1 MSINISVIFMAG
13 IGESF
18 VSVPK
23 RQSTLMAMRKFHSQ
37 PPKYRQLFAGLGAV
51 LLLAVH
57 AQARQLYFGA
67 DLSFANQMADCGA
80 VYRDNDGVVKDVYTI
95 FKKHGANLIRVRL
108 WTDGNDTGYSNL
120 GDVEKTIRLSHA
132 AGMQVQL
139 DFHYSDSWAD
149 ANRQPVPAAWVGI
162 THPNSNGLVQQS
174 RTRAQDLAYD
184 RALADTLYQYTYYIL
199 TTLDHQGLMPE
210 QVQVGNEINAEMLA
224 PRNWVLHP
232 IGPNRPIDWQR
243 DAMII
248 NAGIKAV
255 RDAARTSSIKPK
267 VMLQIAHPQS
277 AEPWFAAATK
287 AGVRDYD
294 MIGISYYAFHYSPD
308 DLAQT
313 GEVIRRLRSTY
324 PNKDVMVIETDYPW
338 TSSFD
343 LLRHSDYAY
352 GTNLLPGYPA
362 SIEGQ
367 RKFLTDLARTVLDA
381 GGSGVNVWAPDLV
394 PNKCMNRGDGS
405 VNALFDLDGNVLPG
419 IDFMKNAA
427 PAATR

>member
-1 MSINISVIFMAG
+1 MRIPRLRPILATLAAFAMLELSV
-13 IGESF
+13 
-18 VSVPK
+18 
-23 RQSTLMAMRKFHSQ
+23 
-37 PPKYRQLFAGLGAV
+37 
-51 LLLAVH
+51 
-57 AQARQLYFGA
+57 QARELYFGA

-80 VYRDNDGVVKDVYTI
+80 IYRDSDGVEKSVYAI
-95 FKKHGANLIRVRL
+95 FKNHGANLIRVRL

-120 GDVEKTIRLSHA
+120 ADVEKTIRQAHA

-149 ANRQPVPAAWVGI
+149 ANRQPIPTAWVGI
-162 THPNSNGLVQQS
+162 THPNSNGLVQQARS
-174 RTRAQDLAYD
+174 RSQDLVYD

-232 IGPNRPIDWQR
+232 IGPNRPIDWER

-255 RDAARTSSIKPK
+255 RDAGRTSSVKPK

-277 AEPWFAAATK
+277 VETWFAEATR
-287 AGVRDYD
+287 AGVKDYD
-294 MIGISYYAFHYSPD
+294 MIGISYYAYHYSPD
-308 DLAQT
+308 DMAQT
-313 GEVIRRLRSTY
+313 GDVIRRLRKTY
-324 PNKDVMVIETDYPW
+324 PDKDVMVIETDYPW
-338 TSSFD
+338 TSSPD
-343 LLRHSDYAY
+343 LLRHSDFAY
-352 GTNLLPGYPA
+352 GTNLLAGYPA
-362 SIEGQ
+362 TIEGQ
-367 RKFLTDLARTVLDA
+367 RKFLEDLARTVIDA

-394 PNKCMNRGDGS
+394 PNKCIGRGDGS

-419 IDFMKNAA
+419 IDFMKTAA
-427 PAATR
+427 PSGMR

>member
-1 MSINISVIFMAG
+1 MRAPSHRQIVTG
-13 IGESF
+13 F
-18 VSVPK
+18 V
-23 RQSTLMAMRKFHSQ
+23 AF
-37 PPKYRQLFAGLGAV
+37 
-51 LLLAVH
+51 LLLAAS
-57 AQARQLYFGA
+57 AQARELYFGA

-80 VYRDNDGVVKDVYTI
+80 VYRDNDGVAKDVYTI
-95 FKKHGANLIRVRL
+95 FKNHGANLIRVRL
-108 WTDGNDTGYSNL
+108 WTDGNETGYSNL
-120 GDVEKTIRLSHA
+120 ADVERTIRA
-132 AGMQVQL
+132 ARALGMQVQL

-149 ANRQPVPAAWVGI
+149 ANHQPIPAAWLGI

-174 RTRAQDLAYD
+174 RTRAQELADD
-184 RALADTLYQYTYYIL
+184 RALADTLYQYTYYVL

-210 QVQVGNEINAEMLA
+210 QVQVGNEINPEMLA

-232 IGPNRPIDWQR
+232 MGPNRPIDWQR

-255 RDAARTSSIKPK
+255 RDAGKTSSIKPK

-277 AEPWFAAATK
+277 VEPWLAQATK

-294 MIGISYYAFHYSPD
+294 MIGISYYSFHYSPD
-308 DLAQT
+308 DMAQT
-313 GEVIRRLRSTY
+313 GDVIRRLRKTY
-324 PNKDVMVIETDYPW
+324 PDKEVMVIETDYPW
-338 TSSFD
+338 ISSPD

-362 SIEGQ
+362 TIDGQ
-367 RKFLTDLARTVLDA
+367 RKFLADLARTVVDA

-394 PNKCMNRGDGS
+394 PNKCKSRGDGS

-419 IDFMKNAA
+419 IDFMKTAA
-427 PAATR
+427 RAKER